1 MYIKIKNI
9 KRQKENL
16 VLRYLLSCVG
26 NTRKNTNI
34 QNIIQSFNK
43 MLQDHTSNNKVFTF
57 NNNVVLM
64 AIQKLNF

>member
-16 VLRYLLSCVG
+16 ALRYLLSCVG

-43 MLQDHTSNNKVFTF
+43 MLQDHISNNKVSTF

-64 AIQKLNF
+64 AIQKSNF